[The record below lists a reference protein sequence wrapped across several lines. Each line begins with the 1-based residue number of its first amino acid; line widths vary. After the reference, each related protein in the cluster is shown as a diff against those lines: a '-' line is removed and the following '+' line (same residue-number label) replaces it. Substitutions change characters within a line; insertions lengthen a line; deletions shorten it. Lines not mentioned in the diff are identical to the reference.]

1 MKTFKIKG
9 TVRQAVGKKNSKQL
23 RTQDLVPC
31 VLYGGEKVVHFQT
44 HENDFRKVIYTPE
57 VFQIDLDIDGQNYE
71 AFIHDLQF
79 HPVTDKLIHVDFL
92 QIRENVPVRLEIPV
106 RLEGYAKGIQQGGR
120 LKSNLRTLKV
130 KGLSTNIPD
139 EIKID
144 VTDLNLGDSIRVG
157 DIKVEGIDILNT
169 KSVPVVSV
177 VVTRVAR
184 AAITD
189 TSKPAAMT
197 DTAEAN

>member
-23 RTQDLVPC
+23 RAHELVPC
-31 VLYGGEKVVHFQT
+31 VLYGGEKVIHFQV

-57 VFQIDLDIDGQNYE
+57 VFQIDLEVDGQNYG

-92 QIRENVPVRLEIPV
+92 EIRENVPVRLEIPV
-106 RLEGYAKGIQQGGR
+106 HLEGYAKGIQQGGR

-130 KGLSTNIPD
+130 KGLSKNIPD

-144 VTDLNLGDSIRVG
+144 VSNLNLGENIRVG
-157 DIKVEGIDILNT
+157 DIKVEGFEILNT
-169 KSVPVVSV
+169 KSVPVASV
-177 VVTRVAR
+177 VVTRAAR
-184 AAITD
+184 AA
-189 TSKPAAMT
+189 MT
-197 DTAEAN
+197 ETPQESN

>member
-23 RTQDLVPC
+23 RDQDLVPC
-31 VLYGGEKVVHFQT
+31 VLYGGEKVVHFQA
-44 HENDFRKVIYTPE
+44 HENEFRKVIYTPE
-57 VFQIDLDIDGQNYE
+57 VFQIDLEIDGQNYG

-79 HPVTDKLIHVDFL
+79 HPVTDKLIHIDFL
-92 QIRENVPVRLEIPV
+92 EIRENVPVRLEIPV

-130 KGLSTNIPD
+130 KGLSKNLPD

-144 VTDLNLGDSIRVG
+144 VTNLNLGESIRVS
-157 DIKVEGIDILNT
+157 DIKVEGIEILNA
-169 KSVPVVSV
+169 KSVPVASV
-177 VVTRVAR
+177 VVTRAAR
-184 AAITD
+184 AA
-189 TSKPAAMT
+189 AAT
-197 DTAEAN
+197 ETPKETT